1 MELGQL
7 TRHFPELGWNI
18 ALSLFASC
26 PCSLSNLLLI
36 YLVLVDRLVSE
47 GVPSSLG
54 DSKEPSWRTSGEKR

>member
-7 TRHFPELGWNI
+7 TRHFPELRWNI
-18 ALSLFASC
+18 APSLFASR

-54 DSKEPSWRTSGEKR
+54 DSKEPSWRTSGERR

>member
-7 TRHFPELGWNI
+7 TRHFPELGRNI
-18 ALSLFASC
+18 TPSLFASR

-36 YLVLVDRLVSE
+36 YFALVDRLVSE

-54 DSKEPSWRTSGEKR
+54 DSKEPS